1 MSFRLIN
8 NSEFLLLWHVTIS
21 WITMMFSG
29 VCVASTSTD
38 FCVKHFHC
46 YLGSK
51 AQVCPLPVAKLVG
64 KT

>member
-1 MSFRLIN
+1 MK
-8 NSEFLLLWHVTIS
+8 
-21 WITMMFSG
+21 FSD
-29 VCVASTSTD
+29 VCVASTNTD

-51 AQVCPLPVAKLVG
+51 AQVYPFHVANLVG